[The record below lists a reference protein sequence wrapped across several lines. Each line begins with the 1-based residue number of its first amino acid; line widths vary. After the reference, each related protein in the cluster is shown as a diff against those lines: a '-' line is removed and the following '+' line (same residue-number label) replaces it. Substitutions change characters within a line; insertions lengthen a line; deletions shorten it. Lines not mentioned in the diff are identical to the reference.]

1 MLSLN
6 AICLPCK
13 NLVIEVI
20 AQTGHTST
28 RLGRIANYSQKE
40 KNNRIPVKTILGY
53 VVSLRLTRDI

>member
-28 RLGRIANYSQKE
+28 RLDSQKE

-53 VVSLRLTRDI
+53 VVNLRLTRDI

>member
-6 AICLPCK
+6 AICLPCM

-28 RLGRIANYSQKE
+28 RLGRIANYSQKK